1 MNSEVGF
8 WVSASQPIWFL
19 ENQKRVKLRLGIVGE
34 RDRSFRKIPEGYIM
48 EVTINLPEDVA
59 KVFLGSGDNLEREVL
74 EATALE
80 GYRERKLSQAQVRR
94 MLGFATDMQTD
105 AFLKEHSIYLEYD
118 LQDIQRETDFTRYMK

>member
-1 MNSEVGF
+1 
-8 WVSASQPIWFL
+8 
-19 ENQKRVKLRLGIVGE
+19 
-34 RDRSFRKIPEGYIM
+34 M